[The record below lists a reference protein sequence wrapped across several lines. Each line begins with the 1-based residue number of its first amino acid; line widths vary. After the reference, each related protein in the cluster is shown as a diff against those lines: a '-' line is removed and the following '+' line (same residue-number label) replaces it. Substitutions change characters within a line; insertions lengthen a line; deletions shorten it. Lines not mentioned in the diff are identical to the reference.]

1 MYRTVRTIR
10 GMAGPITFTSAE
22 ATGSS
27 KALSIATAA
36 NPGGFTLI
44 QQATAAAAGPISQAS
59 TFDDDGMGSGSGGPG
74 PGPGPG
80 SSGGPGPVEVP
91 QEVRDRCACLVE
103 NAVVPALEAQG
114 ASVTDA
120 MAQVFAASCASDPE
134 AFVENLDRQGIDHDG
149 CKPWYQRRV
158 TKYAAGGALALGLL
172 YLVVRR

>member
-10 GMAGPITFTSAE
+10 GMAGPITFTSGE
-22 ATGSS
+22 ATRSV

-44 QQATAAAAGPISQAS
+44 QQATAAAAGPISQPS
-59 TFDDDGMGSGSGGPG
+59 TFDDEGSGSGGPG
-74 PGPGPG
+74 P
-80 SSGGPGPVEVP
+80 GPGPVEVP

-120 MAQVFAASCASDPE
+120 MAQVFVASCASDPE
-134 AFVENLDRQGIDHDG
+134 AFIENLDRQGIDHDG
-149 CKPWYQRRV
+149 CKPWYQRRM